1 MFDDCDAFADFLDD
15 FHLMSNHDDCDI
27 QLLIDV
33 FQKLEDGFYSFR
45 IKCACRFIRKQYRG
59 VGYDGSCNADSL
71 LLSAGKLGRIL
82 VLVAGKPYKFKD
94 VINPFFLFRFRH
106 IGKFKRES
114 NILGNGSVG
123 EKVEML
129 ENHSDVFAFFAQLG
143 TAELCH
149 ILPVDD
155 DLSGR
160 RRFKHIDAADEC

>member
-94 VINPFFLFRFRH
+94 VINPFFCSAFGTLASSS
-106 IGKFKRES
+106 GKATFWATV
-114 NILGNGSVG
+114 L
-123 EKVEML
+123 L
-129 ENHSDVFAFFAQLG
+129 ERRLKCWKIIPMFCV
-143 TAELCH
+143 LC
-149 ILPVDD
+149 
-155 DLSGR
+155 
-160 RRFKHIDAADEC
+160 AARNC